1 MIWIIAS
8 VGLLIIVLSYVIKVY
23 NSLVKRKNMIEDQWA
38 QIDVVLKRR
47 ADLIPKLVDVI
58 KAYAKHEK
66 ETFADV
72 VNLRNQFVNSSS
84 IKEEVENNKEVVKGL
99 SKIMVIAEAYPE
111 LKANEN
117 FKGLQDELS
126 ETEDKIQ
133 IARQFYN
140 DAVLNYRNILETF
153 PSNIIANL
161 FNFKKIEFYE
171 VLEEDRISPSI
182 KF

>member
-1 MIWIIAS
+1 MIWIIIGI
-8 VGLLIIVLSYVIKVY
+8 GLLINILFYVIKVY